1 MAVVPTTGHFL
12 TCVTTWCK
20 ESTHWKRPW
29 CWERLKAE
37 GKRGNRG
44 WEVSIT
50 SPAQWTWIWANSR
63 RWWRTGK
70 PSLLQS
76 MGSQRHDLATEQ
88 QQNQVVRSRQLF
100 ERFSILRITKIIAE
114 TICRQV
120 NDVLDIGEVCDLSLP
135 DLGNE

>member
-1 MAVVPTTGHFL
+1 M
-12 TCVTTWCK
+12 
-20 ESTHWKRPW
+20 
-29 CWERLKAE
+29 
-37 GKRGNRG
+37 
-44 WEVSIT
+44 
-50 SPAQWTWIWANSR
+50 
-63 RWWRTGK
+63 
-70 PSLLQS
+70 LQS

-88 QQNQVVRSRQLF
+88 QQNQVVRSRRLF